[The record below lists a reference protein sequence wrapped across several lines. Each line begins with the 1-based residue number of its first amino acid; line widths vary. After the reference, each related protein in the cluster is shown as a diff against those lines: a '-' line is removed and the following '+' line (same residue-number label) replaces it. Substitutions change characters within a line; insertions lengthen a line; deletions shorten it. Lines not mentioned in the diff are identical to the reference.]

1 MLRVTERIVS
11 DTQGEV
17 MTISTKTP
25 VKAELLTREQV
36 QDELGIGYATYFNYI
51 RRYPKQFVTAK
62 VGKRRVM
69 RRETLESFVRFM
81 ERAT

>member
-1 MLRVTERIVS
+1 MIIASQRQPEKS
-11 DTQGEV
+11 D
-17 MTISTKTP
+17 
-25 VKAELLTREQV
+25 LLTREQV
-36 QDELGIGYATYFNYI
+36 QEELGIGYATFFNYI

-69 RRETLESFVRFM
+69 RRETLDNFVRFM

>member
-1 MLRVTERIVS
+1 MIVAKPETTE
-11 DTQGEV
+11 
-17 MTISTKTP
+17 KTN
-25 VKAELLTREQV
+25 LLTREQV

-62 VGKRRVM
+62 VGKRRLM
-69 RRETLESFVRFM
+69 RRETLDNFVRFM